1 VRTIAAAA
9 TAAFLFCSTSAA
21 ISEQQQPAAP
31 GSQPTFRTGVDL
43 LTLQATVLDASGR
56 PVTDLGPADFSVTI
70 EGKPRTVLFAK
81 FRGTT
86 AAAAVPPPAGPAAAA
101 ASHADNTATSGGR
114 LVMFVV
120 DRDSIKSGSEKALLE
135 SAGAIMDAL
144 TPADAVGLLSI
155 PTGGVDPTRD
165 HARVRDELKRL
176 SGTQPQAIG
185 GVRERNLTYDEALA
199 YERSDAI
206 TIKRVVE
213 RECSIGEGSRCAEDL
228 QVEARNLLFAA
239 RGHART
245 VLQALGSTLKA
256 IAPVRGA
263 KHVVLISGGQAFD
276 QELLTHYNEFA
287 RDAAAAQVMVNAV
300 HVDQP
305 ESGAGDRA
313 VVSSGFGGRDMA
325 SGLTT
330 MTGMTGGG
338 YYAGVGTAT
347 GVFERIKTEIASDYE
362 LGLETLPGDAGGKLQ
377 DVAVKVSRPGANV
390 RARKQILI
398 AGTTAAPADRI
409 LALLAQPTDI
419 ADLPIQFASYTTRG
433 QEPATL
439 RVLLS
444 AEIGGTQSGA
454 TSEWAFAIFDRNKV
468 IADGRQELTGDTSR
482 RIVTTSLQLAPGRYR
497 IRVAATGPEGRSGV
511 IDAPLPVGLR
521 AAGALQLSD
530 LIVGTSMSGRMQ
542 PQSRIVQGQR
552 LAALLETL
560 SSDVAALEKTRIAM
574 EVLPAAGGDPVQRL
588 LMASRSGGSDV
599 LLLSEAQ
606 IDTTALAPGRYIASA
621 IALVETQPVGRVSR
635 TFEVIADTSK

>member
-43 LTLQATVLDASGR
+43 LTLQARVLDASGR

-454 TSEWAFAIFDRNKV
+454 TSEWAFAIFDRNLRSEQSHRRWTAGAHGGHV
-468 IADGRQELTGDTSR
+468 PADRDHIAAAGAGALPHPRRGDRAGRAQR
-482 RIVTTSLQLAPGRYR
+482 RHRR
-497 IRVAATGPEGRSGV
+497 AAAR
-511 IDAPLPVGLR
+511 R
-521 AAGALQLSD
+521 AAGRRRAATERPHCRHVD
-530 LIVGTSMSGRMQ
+530 ERADAAPEPDRAGTAARGAARNTVFRRRGAREDPHRHGSSTCCGRR
-542 PQSRIVQGQR
+542 PGAAAADGIAERR
-552 LAALLETL
+552 L
-560 SSDVAALEKTRIAM
+560 
-574 EVLPAAGGDPVQRL
+574 
-588 LMASRSGGSDV
+588 
-599 LLLSEAQ
+599 
-606 IDTTALAPGRYIASA
+606 
-621 IALVETQPVGRVSR
+621 
-635 TFEVIADTSK
+635 

>member
-1 VRTIAAAA
+1 MRTIAAAA
-9 TAAFLFCSTSAA
+9 TAALLFCSTSSA
-21 ISEQQQPAAP
+21 ISQQQQPAAP
-31 GSQPTFRTGVDL
+31 ASQPTFRTGVDL
-43 LTLQATVLDASGR
+43 LTLQATVLDPGGQ
-56 PVTDLGPADFSVTI
+56 PVTDLGPTDFSVTV

-81 FRGTT
+81 FRGSTE
-86 AAAAVPPPAGPAAAA
+86 AAIVPRPAGPAAAA
-101 ASHADNTATSGGR
+101 ASHADSTMTSGGR

-120 DRDSIKSGSEKALLE
+120 DRDSIKPGSEKALLE
-135 SAGAIMDAL
+135 SAAAVIDAL
-144 TPADAVGLLSI
+144 SPADAVGLLSI

-185 GVRERNLTYDEALA
+185 GVRERNVTYDEALA
-199 YERSDAI
+199 YERSDAT

-213 RECSIGEGSRCAEDL
+213 RECAIGEGQRCAEDL
-228 QVEARNLLFAA
+228 AVEARNLVFAA

-245 VLQALGSTLKA
+245 VLQALGATLNA
-256 IAPVRGA
+256 IAPIRGA
-263 KHVVLISGGQAFD
+263 KHVVLLSGGQAFD
-276 QELLTHYNEFA
+276 QELLTHYNDFA

-300 HVDQP
+300 HIDQP
-305 ESGAGDRA
+305 DSGAADRS

-330 MTGMTGGG
+330 MTGMTGGA
-338 YYAGVGTAT
+338 YYSGVGTAA

-362 LGLETLPGDAGGKLQ
+362 LGLETLPSDASGKLQ
-377 DVAVKVSRPGANV
+377 DVAVKVSRPGVKV

-398 AGTTAAPADRI
+398 AKTPAAPADRI

-419 ADLPIQFASYTTRG
+419 ADLPLQFASYTTRG

-444 AEIGGTQSGA
+444 AEIGGTQPGA
-454 TSEWAFAIFDRNKV
+454 TSEWAFAVFDRNKV

-560 SSDVAALEKTRIAM
+560 STDVAALEKTRIAM
-574 EVLPAAGGDPVQRL
+574 EILPAAGGDPVQRL

-606 IDTTALAPGRYIASA
+606 IDTTALSPGRYIASA
-621 IALVETQPVGRVSR
+621 IALIDTQPVGRVSR
-635 TFEVIADTSK
+635 TFDVIADTSK